1 MVVVT
6 PVFMTV
12 SMDMVMEIKVNGET
26 RDIAASPTLLEF
38 LQSLNLP
45 SLDRGVAV
53 CVNGEVVRRA
63 EWPQTVVNPH
73 DELEIVNAAQGG

>member
-1 MVVVT
+1 
-6 PVFMTV
+6 MTV
-12 SMDMVMEIKVNGET
+12 VLTVVLKVVMEIKVNGET

-63 EWPQTVVNPH
+63 EWPRTVVNPH
-73 DELEIVNAAQGG
+73 DELEIVHAAQGG